1 MSFNPIESV
10 KAVFPGEMLN
20 KMAGILGESTSSVQ
34 QAMQGIIPSVFIGII
49 LKTEFGDAFNTLNLS
64 KEAAKIEIPFNQ
76 TSLAWWWNTNYKG
89 VDYLEST
96 FGGKISDLTEAISNY
111 AGISGK
117 SAASLLN
124 VVTPAAYSVLG
135 RHIAESGMDVNGLR
149 SFLNSE
155 KKKTLNILPAGI
167 FMDGIMGFEN
177 HSGLLEK
184 FAGIETRTVRQ
195 KQKVNWAIPL
205 AIIVVAAGVIWY
217 FLIRQEPAELPLVS
231 NVQKTA
237 PVNDAPVN
245 DAAVKDAP
253 IKTAPVKDTV
263 KNVIVH
269 DSRYSVKLPE
279 GKLLYINKG
288 SMEDQLAAF
297 FNDPKSKPS
306 RRFLFSFD
314 QVKFNPGTAV
324 ITKESM
330 TQIENVTV
338 ILKSFPKA
346 RIKIAG
352 FNEKGGDSV
361 MNSELSENRAES
373 IARALKTA
381 GANSGQIT
389 GAEGFGS
396 DFAQYAPDAADTLRA
411 KDRRISISVREK

>member
-1 MSFNPIESV
+1 MSFNPIEAV
-10 KAVFPGEMLN
+10 KAVFPNGMMN
-20 KMAGILGESTSSVQ
+20 KMAGILGESTPSVQ

-89 VDYLEST
+89 VDYLECT

-111 AGISGK
+111 AGISSK
-117 SAASLLN
+117 SASSLLN
-124 VVTPAAYSVLG
+124 IVTPAAYSVLG
-135 RHIAESGMDVNGLR
+135 RHIVESGIDVNGLR

-184 FAGIETRTVRQ
+184 FAGIETRTIRE

-217 FLIRQEPAELPLVS
+217 FLIRQEPAELPSAS

-237 PVNDAPVN
+237 QL
-245 DAAVKDAP
+245 KDAP
-253 IKTAPVKDTV
+253 LKDAPAKDAPAKDTV

-288 SMEDQLAAF
+288 SMEDQLAEF

-306 RRFLFSFD
+306 RRFLFNFD

-330 TQIENVTV
+330 TQIENVAL

-373 IARALKTA
+373 IAKALKTA
-381 GANSGQIT
+381 GVNSGQIT

-396 DFAQYAPDAADTLRA
+396 DFAQYAPDDADSLRA

>member
-111 AGISGK
+111 AGISSK
-117 SAASLLN
+117 SASSLLN
-124 VVTPAAYSVLG
+124 IVTPAAYGVLG
-135 RHIAESGMDVNGLR
+135 RHIVESGIDVNGLR

-184 FAGIETRTVRQ
+184 FAGIETRTVRE

-217 FLIRQEPAELPLVS
+217 FLIRQEPAELTSVS

-237 PVNDAPVN
+237 PVKDAPVK
-245 DAAVKDAP
+245 DAQVKD
-253 IKTAPVKDTV
+253 APVKDTV
-263 KNVIVH
+263 KNVIAH
-269 DSRYSVKLPE
+269 DSRYSVKLPA
-279 GKLLYINKG
+279 GQLLYINKG

-306 RRFLFSFD
+306 RRFLFNFD

-330 TQIENVTV
+330 TQIENVAL

-381 GANSGQIT
+381 GVNSGQIT

-396 DFAQYAPDAADTLRA
+396 DFAQYAPDDADSLRA